1 MSIRIT
7 IMLDEDLVKK
17 LRIIQSELI
26 RKGET
31 TSFSKVLNQILRE
44 GFPKRHLRRRV

>member
-1 MSIRIT
+1 MAVRIT
-7 IMLDEDLVKK
+7 IMLDEELLKK

-26 RKGET
+26 RKGESA
-31 TSFSKVLNQILRE
+31 SFSKVVNQILRE